1 MSSRFMRYRRVGAEL
16 PHLTDHTHWFRAAL
30 QDNMLELSHLQRDIL
45 MERQPL
51 TFRAFDRPR

>member
-16 PHLTDHTHWFRAAL
+16 PHLTDHTHCFVQPW
-30 QDNMLELSHLQRDIL
+30 QDNMLELSHFQRDIL
-45 MERQPL
+45 LERQPL